1 MFDLPQKRM
10 VLTYCH
16 WFIVMLAVR
25 LSQCMAKLAFI
36 TLKVNYLSL
45 NNSR

>member
-16 WFIVMLAVR
+16 WFIVMVAVR
-25 LSQCMAKLAFI
+25 LSQGMAKLAF
-36 TLKVNYLSL
+36 TTFKVNYLSL
-45 NNSR
+45 NNSQ

>member
-1 MFDLPQKRM
+1 MFDLPQQRM

-16 WFIVMLAVR
+16 WFIVMVAVR

-36 TLKVNYLSL
+36 TLKLNYLSL